1 MNQKNQSLN
10 IFILLLALTSVA
22 ISEIPSGF
30 VYLAD
35 IDPTILQSVRYAQPI
50 NFVGDVVDGYLAK
63 RIIMTKLAAVA
74 LVNVQL

>member
-35 IDPTILQSVRYAQPI
+35 VDPTILQSVRYAQPI